1 MKKILII
8 ILAIVMY
15 GCDTSHK
22 DYEANKKI
30 AQQWVKAFETSNI
43 DLWKEVVSKDLL
55 DQAPMYGMG
64 QVNYDVS
71 LQVGEFYTNNYKN
84 VKFNNPTWLPGID
97 TVTLKP
103 DGSVRAYG
111 TWTGESISTG
121 RTFSLNAYHYFT
133 FEDGKIVSSGEFFDA
148 TGMINAVG
156 PAQKNMVVVT
166 LNVKPGNY
174 NKVQELMDLD
184 EGLKTT
190 RNYEGCLSVEAFF
203 NEESN
208 TYVIVENWDSADRY
222 EGYLNWRLNEDPSKL
237 AERLMPLLVGNEKGL
252 VTYHNN
258 TGYGFY

>member
-1 MKKILII
+1 MKKLLII
-8 ILAIVMY
+8 VCAIVLY

-30 AQQWVKAFETSNI
+30 AQKWVQAFETSNI

-103 DGSVRAYG
+103 DGSVRVYG
-111 TWTGESISTG
+111 NWSGESISTG
-121 RTFSLNAYHYFT
+121 RKFSLDSYHYFT
-133 FEDGKIVSSGEFFDA
+133 FKDGKIVSSGEFFDA

-156 PAQKNMVVVT
+156 PVQRNVVVAT
-166 LNVKPGNY
+166 LKIKKGNY
-174 NKVQELMDLD
+174 EKVQEMMDLE

-190 RNYEGCLSVEAFF
+190 RNYDGCTHLEAFF
-203 NEESN
+203 NEESG
-208 TYVIVENWDSADRY
+208 TYFIIEYWESFDKYQA
-222 EGYLNWRLNEDPSKL
+222 YLDWRLNDDPSKL
-237 AERLMPLLVGNEKGL
+237 AERVTALLVGGQNGL
-252 VTYHNN
+252 TPYTNN
-258 TGYGFY
+258 VGYNFY